1 MNFHFSKEELKDFAD
16 RPVLNI
22 YDTAYDVVQECIA
35 TVENQPS
42 AYYVEKVVAEIKEAS
57 YQEAVDDMDAF
68 GDIPS
73 MVVSLKTATSIVR
86 NGGKE

>member
-1 MNFHFSKEELKDFAD
+1 M
-16 RPVLNI
+16 
-22 YDTAYDVVQECIA
+22 
-35 TVENQPS
+35 
-42 AYYVEKVVAEIKEAS
+42 AEIKEAS